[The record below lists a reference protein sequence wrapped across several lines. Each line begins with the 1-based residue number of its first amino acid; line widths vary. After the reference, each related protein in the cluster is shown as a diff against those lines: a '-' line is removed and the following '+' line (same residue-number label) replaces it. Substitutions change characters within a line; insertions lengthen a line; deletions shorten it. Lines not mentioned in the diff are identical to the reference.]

1 MPRITK
7 RSSDDANRLLAATRG
22 LDAIRE
28 YVEAPLV
35 SLDAGKVRRLKTGAK
50 AGCEAVAKFLDA
62 DGRRVELAR
71 SVQSEILDEEVGPTA
86 PGHRKAVASG
96 VLRRLGPFARG
107 RTR

>member
-1 MPRITK
+1 MPRIK
-7 RSSDDANRLLAATRG
+7 GSSDHARRLLAATRG

-35 SLDAGKVRRLKTGAK
+35 SLGAGKVRRLKTGAM
-50 AGCEAVAKFLDA
+50 AGCEDVAKYLNA
-62 DGRRVELAR
+62 EGRRVDLAR
-71 SVQSEILDEEVGPTA
+71 SVQAEKLDEEVGRNA
-86 PGHRKAVASG
+86 SGARKAVASG